1 MSDRLLS
8 LKNRPEYPDNEFKF
22 LVSSS
27 TFRVGQQLETSNS
40 KLETRKRDM
49 PHAPRCWKRIMDTT
63 DKLCKPSGE
72 LTIFEATE
80 FKESLITLLAS
91 EGLVC
96 LDLSQVTR
104 VDTAGIQLMW
114 AARRLGR
121 LLVTGISEELQAKL
135 TRLGFSEP
143 LSE

>member
-1 MSDRLLS
+1 M
-8 LKNRPEYPDNEFKF
+8 E
-22 LVSSS
+22 
-27 TFRVGQQLETSNS
+27 SN
-40 KLETRKRDM
+40 
-49 PHAPRCWKRIMDTT
+49 PR
-63 DKLCKPSGE
+63 LCKPSGE
-72 LTIFEATE
+72 LTIFEAAE

-114 AARRLGR
+114 AARKLGR
-121 LLVTGISEELQAKL
+121 LLVTGISEELQAKM